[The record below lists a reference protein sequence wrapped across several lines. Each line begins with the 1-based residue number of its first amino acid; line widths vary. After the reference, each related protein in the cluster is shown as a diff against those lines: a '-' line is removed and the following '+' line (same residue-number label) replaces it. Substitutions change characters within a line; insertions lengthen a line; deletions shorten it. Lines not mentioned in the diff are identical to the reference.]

1 MCVLREDHNSLCS
14 VFQDSQSYKREI
26 ITNVSL
32 QSAWATKDFASEG
45 EGFVNYYKGAT
56 KAQDINSAL
65 PLNMLST
72 QFMCVLCIHCSYELR
87 TSATHTW

>member
-26 ITNVSL
+26 IANVSL

-56 KAQDINSAL
+56 KAHQ
-65 PLNMLST
+65 LSLT
-72 QFMCVLCIHCSYELR
+72 FEYAFHTIHVCPMYTLLL
-87 TSATHTW
+87 